1 MAKNIKTLD
10 DYLKAY
16 DKQKQAQ
23 AILDQ
28 AKENAIAYMEKSALE
43 KIEYKNKLFSLCEK
57 RIFSYSQLAVE
68 MSEAYTTQ
76 KRIEELTGEAKL
88 KLTTNYIRLADKSNK
103 KEATKKCK

>member
-28 AKENAIAYMEKSALE
+28 AKENAIAYMKKSALE

-57 RIFSYSQLAVE
+57 KTFSYSQLAVE

-76 KRIEELTGEAKL
+76 KRIEEITGEAKL
-88 KLTTNYIRLADKSNK
+88 KSTTNYIRLADK
-103 KEATKKCK
+103 KEETKKCK